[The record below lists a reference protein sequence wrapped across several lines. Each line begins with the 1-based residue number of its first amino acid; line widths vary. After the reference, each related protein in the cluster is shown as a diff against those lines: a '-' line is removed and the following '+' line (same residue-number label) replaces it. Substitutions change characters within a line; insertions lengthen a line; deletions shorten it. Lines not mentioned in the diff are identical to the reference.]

1 MIKKIKLFVNN
12 NEQSL
17 RNSIVIRDKFLS
29 AGFKVTDNDEY
40 NLGVAVGGDGSFLRM
55 IKQNNFD
62 SKIYYVGINS
72 GHLGFLQ
79 EVTMEDLDKFIMELK
94 YDRYKVEEVGI
105 QQTTVNMGDKDLLF
119 KSLNEIIVRDIM
131 CKCVDLNIKING
143 DLLEVFKGDGIMIST
158 TCGSTAHNL
167 GYGGSIVFSTLPTL
181 QITPMAPIN
190 SKSYS
195 SIVNSIVL
203 PEGNIISI
211 SPVSDKKTY
220 DIVVDGEDNICEN
233 VNSIHTE
240 IGKDKIKCLRFSH
253 YNFAQK
259 LNDKLLSN

>member
-1 MIKKIKLFVNN
+1 MIKNIKLFVNN

-17 RNSIVIRDKFLS
+17 RNSFVIRDKFS
-29 AGFKVTDNDEY
+29 KAGFKVTDNDEY
-40 NLGVAVGGDGSFLRM
+40 NLGIAVGGDGSFLRM

-72 GHLGFLQ
+72 GHLGFMQ
-79 EVTMEDLDKFIMELK
+79 EVTMDDLDKFIMELK
-94 YDRYKVEEVGI
+94 YNKYKIEEVGI
-105 QQTTVNMGDKDLLF
+105 QHTTIDMNDKKIYF
-119 KSLNEIIVRDIM
+119 NSLNEIIIRDVM
-131 CKCVDLNIKING
+131 YKCVDLNIKIND
-143 DLLEVFKGDGIMIST
+143 DLLEVFKGDGIMIAT

-190 SKSYS
+190 SKSYRS
-195 SIVNSIVL
+195 LVNSVIL
-203 PEGNIISI
+203 PEGYNITIT
-211 SPVSDKKTY
+211 PATEKNNY
-220 DIVVDGEDNICEN
+220 DIVVDGENNICEG

-259 LNDKLLSN
+259 LNDKLLSD